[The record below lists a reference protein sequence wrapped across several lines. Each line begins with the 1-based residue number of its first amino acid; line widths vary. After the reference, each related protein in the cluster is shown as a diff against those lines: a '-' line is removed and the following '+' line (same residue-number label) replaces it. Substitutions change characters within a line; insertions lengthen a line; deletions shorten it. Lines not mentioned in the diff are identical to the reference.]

1 MEAIVV
7 LGADRVGKTTS
18 INATKDFLESA
29 GKSVG
34 VLHFSQVRPEHHSP
48 IDQFITALDGL
59 QTEQELPDY
68 LLIDRFVSDTLFYE
82 HYRNRF
88 EKIDYSWAK
97 SVESRLNS
105 MCDRVSYVMITK
117 GWDQELIER
126 HILEI
131 KQETKY
137 TATDYWIG
145 INLEVRRN
153 EHIAYTQHTGN
164 YLEFLKRS
172 GVKVVKKSNQLNLL
186 ESLKA

>member
-18 INATKDFLESA
+18 INATKTFLESA
-29 GKSVG
+29 GKSVSI
-34 VLHFSQVRPEHHSP
+34 LHFSQVRPEHHSP
-48 IDQFITALDGL
+48 IDQFVTALDGL
-59 QTEQELPDY
+59 KAEVLPDY

-82 HYRNRF
+82 HYRNNF
-88 EKIDYSWAK
+88 EQIDFSWAK

-105 MCDRVSYVMITK
+105 MCDQISYVMINK
-117 GWDQELIER
+117 GWDQQLIER

-153 EHIAYTQHTGN
+153 EHIAYNNHTSN
-164 YLEFLKRS
+164 YLETLKKS
-172 GVKVVKKSNQLNLL
+172 GVKVVKKSDQLNLL